1 MTINLRNLK
10 ALLLVVAMLVN
21 LAALPMTPAHAADAS
36 GDEYDL
42 LRARMYDMLT
52 GGPDYDPADAVIAD
66 KITNITS
73 TAQNN
78 WDTMNK
84 SEGRAYLWSDMATT
98 TESEHVSGSYQRL
111 EAMTLAYATRGS
123 ALEHNAAMLADII
136 SAMDWMYANRY
147 NKNVVFRG
155 YDNWFDWQISSPLSI
170 NNITTMI
177 YSSLTP
183 TQISNW
189 HAVIDYQ
196 ALTWGAGLTGANRV
210 WACNIKISS
219 GIIVKNNAKIIEGRD
234 QLSSVFD
241 YVTSGEGMYNDGSF
255 LQHTALIAYNGGYG
269 INLIDN
275 LTKVMYI
282 IAGSSWDI
290 TDPDVNNIYQWIYNA
305 FEPLFYNNSMFDM
318 VRGRNIARK
327 ASDDNGA
334 TSMGALGA
342 AVVRMSYS
350 APSVEDR
357 AAFKSMVKKWML
369 ESTSP
374 TKYADLSS
382 IIIIIQTKQI
392 VNDSS
397 VIPRAAYIGNKQYP
411 NMSKAVHHRPGYVF
425 GISMSSDK
433 VGNFEIVN
441 EENLKGWH
449 TGDGMTY
456 LYNSDLEQYKDSFWP
471 TINSYRLP
479 GTTVNQNTTAAPN
492 AKNPNNW
499 VGGTE
504 IDGLY
509 GATGMQY
516 TANGYNLKAKKS
528 WFMFDDEIVSLGAGI
543 TSTDNK
549 IVETIVENRKLNDG
563 GNNALTVNG
572 STKPTELG
580 WSETMDGVNSIHLA
594 GNVPGSDIGYY
605 FPTPSSIHGLRESRT
620 DTWSSVNQYYQGSD
634 YATEY
639 TRNYMNLWF
648 DHGTNPTNGTYDYV
662 LLPGKSSEEVGQYA
676 NLPDIEVLAN
686 TPNVQ
691 AVKEKKLGITAIN
704 FWNDG
709 LTTVDQITSNKK
721 ASVMIK
727 KTEEDIEVSVSDPTK
742 ANTGTIDLV
751 LDTDFGDIV
760 YLDPGVSLNHVDGKA
775 KLSVNVKNSL
785 GKSFKVKFRLPGNNQ
800 ALHTPTGLTAVVNS
814 ANSVKLTWNGVD
826 RANTVPSAP
835 TGLTVDG
842 NTVSSLNVNWD
853 AVPDSADYRL
863 YRSTSE
869 DGDYY
874 SISDLSSGALSY
886 TDTKLNSGS
895 QYFYKVAAMNSKGMS
910 AYSAVTSGWTV
921 SAPPS
926 GLKVVNVAGNSIT
939 LAWNEVPGATEYRL
953 YRSATLTGEYES
965 LTGPSVTAVTYTDSG
980 IAEGT
985 NYYYKVA
992 ALNPGGMSDV
1002 SAPIATLFNIPA
1014 YALNESFDDMTRGE
1028 LNGQRGWN
1036 ATVPAGTVGGEIT
1049 VTEDSATSANVVMK
1063 KESTGD
1069 PVVSHTFSVP
1079 AGAYVTAEVTVSA
1092 SNAEYKT
1099 VLDVRDSVAGKRAVN
1114 IIMQSGKIWGYSGS
1128 SKVDLVNPMEFN
1140 RAYRLKAVINTV
1152 TKKFDMYV
1160 DDQLLGSNWSYRES
1174 PVNNLDT
1181 VIFGLAGTTS
1191 AMTLD
1196 DIKISYVTAAPAN
1209 LAVAE
1214 RTGTGIKLTWN
1225 SVTGATGYRLYRSQ
1239 NPTAGFT
1246 QVAEV
1251 ASGTTFTDSGL
1262 TPKTNYFYK
1271 IVTLSN
1277 GAVSAESSVL
1287 TTATTNASGTDIPKA
1302 PVELYASDFTGSTIK
1317 LNWKA
1322 GKDAASYSIYR
1333 STASSDLFEL
1343 IGSTASLFYVDS
1355 GLNGT
1360 TSYNYKVI
1368 SVNDEGVSP
1377 DSNIVS
1383 STFGV
1388 VQTLVDDNFDN
1399 DALGADP
1406 AGWTIVE
1413 DTGRPVSVVE
1423 ATYAAAPGHAVRVT
1437 GGNKL
1442 ATSAE
1447 RRFGDAQGYQGI
1459 VTVETSVLPKDT
1471 NWKNIPVVID
1481 ASNNATA
1488 HVYFSGG
1495 QIIAYN
1501 SSAKV
1506 TVSPVVSDGTWYK
1519 TKVVMNTNT
1528 KKYDLFLND
1537 AATAAASQLAFRS
1550 TVTSTVYSVRMAVD
1564 NVSSFDFDNVKAYFK
1579 PFAPTA
1585 LAASQNTNSS
1595 IKLTWGTSAG
1605 ASSYKLYRSTSANE
1619 GYQMVYAGSALT
1631 YTDTGLQ
1638 SGKTYYYK
1646 VAAVKGTAVSDASN
1660 MVTTATTGT
1669 PVATMAMP
1677 SLKREVSV
1685 LSAIV
1690 DTGQV
1695 GYIVY
1700 RDGVEVGRTFDT
1712 FIIDAPLEAGRTY
1725 QFTIAAYDNL
1735 GHTSH
1740 VSLPVAYTAPAITEE
1755 NDSSDSDSTTPPPAT
1770 GTPSTDATLKPQLD
1784 IQTGDA
1790 KVIVESKVIADGFGQ
1805 LTADTAGTKVLPIE
1819 VPIVEGAI
1827 SYTIVL
1833 PAQALTADTAAQHLA
1848 LNTAIGNVV
1857 VSSNMLEQSDA
1868 VGAKEVGLTIAMVDP
1883 SKLSEALQAQNGNRP
1898 VIELHVTVDGKQV
1911 VYNNPDAPVKV
1922 SLPYKPTAEEL
1933 KNPEHLVV
1941 WYIDGAGK
1949 AVSVPNGKY
1958 DPATGMV
1965 SFSTTHFSMYAIAYV
1980 FKTFDDILAYD
1991 WAKDAIEVMA
2001 SKGII
2006 NGTSEVT
2013 FTPAANISRADFS
2026 LLLVK
2031 ALSLSARGDSNFKLN
2046 FNDVS
2051 KDAYYYDAVATL
2063 KKLAIVQGSGENKFN
2078 PNETISRQDMMVIA
2092 ARALR
2097 VVKKLSA
2104 DAISADLNAF
2114 TDQSTVAA
2122 YAVSDLAA
2130 MVKEG
2135 LIQGSGGFLN
2145 PAGFA
2150 TRAEAAVMMDRMYHK

>member
-1 MTINLRNLK
+1 MTSNSRSLK
-10 ALLLVVAMLVN
+10 ALLLVIAMLVN
-21 LAALPMTPAHAADAS
+21 LVALPMTSAAAADAAA
-36 GDEYDL
+36 DEYDQ

-52 GGPDYDPADAVIAD
+52 GGPDYDPADPVIAE
-66 KITNITS
+66 KITSITAI
-73 TAQNN
+73 AQNN

-123 ALEHNAAMLADII
+123 SLEHNAAMLADII

-147 NKNVVFRG
+147 NKSVVYRG

-183 TQISNW
+183 TQINNW

-219 GIIVKNNAKIIEGRD
+219 GIIVKNSAKMIEGRD

-241 YVTSGEGMYNDGSF
+241 YVTSGEGMYSDGSF

-282 IAGSSWDI
+282 IAGSTWDI
-290 TDPDVNNIYQWIYNA
+290 TDPDVNNIYQWIYTA

-350 APSVEDR
+350 APSAEDR
-357 AAFKSMVKKWML
+357 AAYKSMVKKWML

-397 VIPRAAYIGNKQYP
+397 ITPRAPYIGNKQYP
-411 NMSKAVHHRPGYVF
+411 NMAKAVHHRPGYVF

-456 LYNSDLEQYKDSFWP
+456 LYNSDLGQYKDSFWP
-471 TINSYRLP
+471 TVNSYRLP

-504 IDGLY
+504 IEGLY

-516 TANGYNLKAKKS
+516 TANGYSLKAKKS

-549 IVETIVENRKLNDG
+549 IVETIVENRKLNDSG
-563 GNNALTVNG
+563 DNTLTVNG
-572 STKPTELG
+572 ATKPAAIG
-580 WSETMDGVNSIHLA
+580 WSETMDEVNRIHLA
-594 GNVPGSDIGYY
+594 GNAPGSDIGYY
-605 FPTPSSIHGLRESRT
+605 FPTAASIHGLRESRT
-620 DTWSSVNQYYQGSD
+620 DQWSSVNQYYQGSD
-634 YATEY
+634 YTTEY

-662 LLPGKSSEEVGQYA
+662 LLPGKSSEEVDQYA

-691 AVKEKKLGITAIN
+691 AVKETKLGITAIN

-709 LTTVDQITSNKK
+709 VTTVDQITSNKK
-721 ASVMIK
+721 ASVMIR
-727 KTEEDIEVSVSDPTK
+727 KTEEDTEVSVSDPTM

-760 YLDPGVSLNHVDGKA
+760 YLDTGVSLNHVDGKA
-775 KLSVNVKNSL
+775 KLSVYVNNAL
-785 GKSFKVKFRLPGNNQ
+785 GKTFKVKFRLPGKNQ
-800 ALHTPTGLTAVVNS
+800 ALATPTGLSAVQNS

-826 RANTVPSAP
+826 RAVTVPSAP
-835 TGLTVDG
+835 TGLKVDG
-842 NTVSSLNVNWD
+842 NTENSLSVQWD
-853 AVPDSADYRL
+853 AVQGAADYRL

-869 DGDYY
+869 NGDYY
-874 SISDLSSGALSY
+874 SIPDLPSGALSY
-886 TDTKLNSGS
+886 TDTKLYSGS
-895 QYFYKVAAMNSKGMS
+895 PYYYKVAAMNSNGMS
-910 AYSAVTSGWTV
+910 AYSAVASGWTV

-926 GLKVVNVAGNSIT
+926 GLKVVNIAGTSIS

-953 YRSATLTGEYES
+953 YRSASLTGEYEP
-965 LTGPSVTAVTYTDSG
+965 LTGPAVTTATYTDAG

-992 ALNPGGMSDV
+992 AVNPGGLSAT
-1002 SAPIATLFNIPA
+1002 SAPISTLFNIPA
-1014 YALNESFDDMTRGE
+1014 YAINENFDDMPRGE
-1028 LNGQRGWN
+1028 LNGQRGWI
-1036 ATVPAGTVGGEIT
+1036 ATVPTGTIGGE
-1049 VTEDSATSANVVMK
+1049 VSVKEDSATGAKVVLK

-1069 PVVSHTFSVP
+1069 PVVSHAFSVP

-1092 SNAEYKT
+1092 SNSEYKT

-1128 SKVDLVNPMEFN
+1128 IKVDLLNPIEFN
-1140 RAYRLKAVINTV
+1140 RTYRLKAVINTV

-1181 VIFGLAGTTS
+1181 VMFALAGTTS

-1196 DIKISYVTAAPAN
+1196 DIKISYVPAAPAN

-1214 RTGTGIKLTWN
+1214 RNGTGIKLTWN

-1262 TPKTNYFYK
+1262 TPNTNHFYK
-1271 IVTLSN
+1271 IVTLSG

-1287 TTATTNASGTDIPKA
+1287 RAATTNDSGTDIPKA
-1302 PVELYASDFTGSTIK
+1302 PTELYASDSIGSTIK
-1317 LNWKA
+1317 LNWKP
-1322 GKDAASYSIYR
+1322 GKDAATYAIYR
-1333 STASSDLFEL
+1333 STASGDLFEL
-1343 IGSTASLFYVDS
+1343 IGSTASLSYVDS
-1355 GLNGT
+1355 GLDGV
-1360 TSYNYKVI
+1360 TSYQYKV
-1368 SVNDEGVSP
+1368 VAMNEEGTSP

-1383 STFGV
+1383 SAFGV
-1388 VQTLVDDNFDN
+1388 VQTLIDDNFDN

-1413 DTGRPVSVVE
+1413 DTGRPVTVVN

-1442 ATSAE
+1442 ETSAL
-1447 RRFGDAQGYQGI
+1447 RSFGNPQGIQGI
-1459 VTVETSVLPKDT
+1459 VTVETMVLPKDT
-1471 NWKNIPVVID
+1471 NWKNIPVIID
-1481 ASNNATA
+1481 ASNNAAA

-1501 SSAKV
+1501 SGTKT
-1506 TVSPVVSDGTWYK
+1506 TVFSPVVFDGTWYR
-1519 TKVVMNTNT
+1519 TKLVVNTNT

-1537 AATAAASQLAFRS
+1537 SATAAASQFNFR
-1550 TVTSTVYSVRMAVD
+1550 TVTNAVYGVKMAVD
-1564 NVSSFDFDNVKAYFK
+1564 NVSSFEFDNVKAYFK
-1579 PFAPTA
+1579 PFMPTA

-1595 IKLTWGTSAG
+1595 IKLTWGASAG
-1605 ASSYKLYRSTSANE
+1605 ATGYKLYRSTNANE
-1619 GYQMVYAGSALT
+1619 GYQMVYTGSAVT

-1646 VAAVKGTAVSDASN
+1646 VAAVIGTAASDASN

-1669 PVATMAMP
+1669 PVAVVQD
-1677 SLKREVSV
+1677 LKKEVRI
-1685 LSAIV
+1685 LSASQ
-1690 DTGQV
+1690 DPGQV

-1700 RDGVEVGRTFDT
+1700 RDGTEVARTFNT
-1712 FIIDAPLEAGRTY
+1712 SYIDGNLEEGRIY
-1725 QFTIAAYDNL
+1725 HYSIMAYDGL
-1735 GHTSH
+1735 GHLSV
-1740 VSLPVAYTAPAITEE
+1740 VSSSVAYTVPAAPVTLAKGAPGQPVL
-1755 NDSSDSDSTTPPPAT
+1755 SSDNGYSGFKDGNYMITMNMWWGNN
-1770 GTPSTDATLKPQLD
+1770 GTLFNLYENGVLIKTLTL
-1784 IQTGDA
+1784 
-1790 KVIVESKVIADGFGQ
+1790 
-1805 LTADTAGTKVLPIE
+1805 
-1819 VPIVEGAI
+1819 
-1827 SYTIVL
+1827 
-1833 PAQALTADTAAQHLA
+1833 
-1848 LNTAIGNVV
+1848 
-1857 VSSNMLEQSDA
+1857 SDA
-1868 VGAKEVGLTIAMVDP
+1868 
-1883 SKLSEALQAQNGNRP
+1883 S
-1898 VIELHVTVDGKQV
+1898 
-1911 VYNNPDAPVKV
+1911 
-1922 SLPYKPTAEEL
+1922 PTAQITKMEV
-1933 KNPEHLVV
+1933 H
-1941 WYIDGAGK
+1941 GK
-1949 AVSVPNGKY
+1949 SNGKY
-1958 DPATGMV
+1958 IYTSELINVFGTTTSQPLVVTITDASPGKPVLSQDNWDRDGSYHITTNMWWGTNATGYRLYENGVLIDTKSLEASSPSAQNVVTAITGRVIGTYQYRVEFFNAAGVTASDMLTV
-1965 SFSTTHFSMYAIAYV
+1965 SV
-1980 FKTFDDILAYD
+1980 EK
-1991 WAKDAIEVMA
+1991 
-2001 SKGII
+2001 
-2006 NGTSEVT
+2006 
-2013 FTPAANISRADFS
+2013 
-2026 LLLVK
+2026 
-2031 ALSLSARGDSNFKLN
+2031 
-2046 FNDVS
+2046 
-2051 KDAYYYDAVATL
+2051 
-2063 KKLAIVQGSGENKFN
+2063 
-2078 PNETISRQDMMVIA
+2078 
-2092 ARALR
+2092 
-2097 VVKKLSA
+2097 
-2104 DAISADLNAF
+2104 
-2114 TDQSTVAA
+2114 
-2122 YAVSDLAA
+2122 
-2130 MVKEG
+2130 
-2135 LIQGSGGFLN
+2135 
-2145 PAGFA
+2145 
-2150 TRAEAAVMMDRMYHK
+2150 